1 MGKIEND
8 ELRKIR
14 NEHFI
19 RAFEYVK
26 KVLKMGQGELAE
38 TIGSKNP
45 YISNFR
51 NGTRLVP
58 DETVEALIRI
68 SASKPGLQIFSEY
81 LYGNSDIMLLANV
94 TDEEMA
100 EASQRKLNPD
110 YDVMK
115 KRKADA
121 EQPTP
126 QPEQRP
132 SIDPSSELNAALSAY
147 VQLTNRLTDDLK
159 RKEQELSDRLA
170 DRDAVIA
177 EKSARILTLERT
189 ISDKEEIIRARD
201 ARIAQLESQ
210 LAEIHLQDISRYPFA
225 LGAAEGKNTQM
236 FPQTPE

>member
-1 MGKIEND
+1 MTEKERIEANL
-8 ELRKIR
+8 EK
-14 NEHFI
+14 NKPFI
-19 RAFEYVK
+19 TAFQYFADYLTE
-26 KVLKMGQGELAE
+26 
-38 TIGSKNP
+38 GSKKGLCELMGIP
-45 YISNFR
+45 PSRISEIL
-51 NGTRLVP
+51 NGKKPVNEKAI
-58 DETVEALIRI
+58 DALIRV
-68 SASKPGLQIFSEY
+68 SATKQGMQIYSEY
-81 LYGNSDIMLLANV
+81 LHGNSDIMLLANV

-147 VQLTNRLTDDLK
+147 VQLTNRLSDDLK
-159 RKEQELSDRLA
+159 RKEKELSDRLA

-201 ARIAQLESQ
+201 ARIVDLERQ
-210 LAEIHLQDISRYPFA
+210 LAATATGDLSRYPFA
-225 LGAAEGKNTQM
+225 IGAAEHHEHAKI
-236 FPQTPE
+236 